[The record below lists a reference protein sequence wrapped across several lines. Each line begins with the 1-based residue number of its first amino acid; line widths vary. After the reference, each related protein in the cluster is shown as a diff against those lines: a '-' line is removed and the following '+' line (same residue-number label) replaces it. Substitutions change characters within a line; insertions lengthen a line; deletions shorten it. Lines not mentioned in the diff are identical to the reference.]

1 MARNKARPGRTV
13 VVFFLGLAV
22 AYGLVA
28 AIGTWKP
35 ALGLDLEGGTQI
47 ILTAKGTVS
56 KDNLN
61 EAEDEVERRRWLFA
75 HEAENQHR
83 SARALAARLS
93 KRRIVTAPPQEGGPV

>member
-13 VVFFLGLAV
+13 VFFFLGLAV

-28 AIGTWKP
+28 ALGTWKP
-35 ALGLDLEGGTQI
+35 ALGLDLQGGTQI

-61 EAEDEVERRRWLFA
+61 EAATIIEV
-75 HEAENQHR
+75 
-83 SARALAARLS
+83 ARATDCKSLLIIRMQSRSGIGISRFYPCSICGSACRN
-93 KRRIVTAPPQEGGPV
+93 